1 MNCRALFIGV
11 IAALAQAAVAQ
22 VAINEIRTG
31 SANAEYI
38 ELTGTPGASLAGM
51 SIVVIGDG
59 TSTGTA
65 ITRTGVVEWLYHFA
79 ATDVIGA
86 NGFLVLHNPGDA
98 TTGAFPFTVTPGAT
112 DLPWPL
118 PVSGLAADT
127 QIESPDNQTYFLVTG
142 YSGTDT
148 FITRAPNA
156 GSAGQDLDTNDDG
169 TLDVTPWTSIVDNVV
184 LKETNGSTPLA
195 GQDWWYGTNFCGPF
209 ISRTLVQASSGTTIA
224 GWDFQTTT
232 NGGTAAAASP
242 NTPRLFNANAGA
254 GAMYLDGTNGSS
266 NWLATELNAFT
277 GTGVNATGTGTGGN
291 GLDPAT
297 STTSSVALVGS
308 GANGKAVVFKF
319 SMATFAGVNPSYAT
333 RTSGTTTGFTT
344 QQWAWSTDGSSWTDI
359 DVFNG
364 FTTSFVLKQLALL
377 NAMDG
382 AQDAYLRLTFSGATT
397 TTSSNRLD
405 NVLMLSNAATTDTVV
420 TNYAGPVH
428 GYRTST
434 GTWAIGTASATASP
448 MDTVG
453 AENLDPATY
462 ACGDAGAGDCGTAH
476 SNAFCADSCCCTYV
490 CNADPFCCQVRWDS
504 ICVTKAADCATAC
517 VEPDADGDGI
527 RDDIDNCPAA
537 PNPSQ
542 ADCNL
547 NGIGDACDGAPD
559 CNSNG
564 TPDSCELQG
573 NDCNASGTIDSC
585 DIASGFEQD
594 VNSNAIPDSC
604 ECLGDIFV
612 DSIVNG
618 GDLGVLLSQWG
629 PAVQATASDLNRDGR
644 VDGADLGILLVNWGA
659 CR

>member
-1 MNCRALFIGV
+1 MRFITMMGT
-11 IAALAQAAVAQ
+11 AALTMTAASHAQSIL
-22 VAINEIRTG
+22 INEIRTG

-38 ELTGTPGASLAGM
+38 ELKGTPGASLAGM

-79 ATDVIGA
+79 ATDVIGK

-98 TTGAFPFTVTPGAT
+98 ISGAFPFTVTPGAT

-156 GSAGQDLDTNDDG
+156 GSGGQDLDTNDDG

-397 TTSSNRLD
+397 TTSNNRLD
-405 NVLMLSNAATTDTVV
+405 NVLMLSNAVTTDTVV
-420 TNYAGPVH
+420 TNYAGPIH

-476 SNAFCADSCCCTYV
+476 NNAFCADSCCCTYV

-504 ICVTKAADCATAC
+504 ICVTKSSECAANCTAQPC
-517 VEPDADGDGI
+517 PADFDADGTVG
-527 RDDIDNCPAA
+527 
-537 PNPSQ
+537 
-542 ADCNL
+542 
-547 NGIGDACDGAPD
+547 GA
-559 CNSNG
+559 
-564 TPDSCELQG
+564 
-573 NDCNASGTIDSC
+573 
-585 DIASGFEQD
+585 
-594 VNSNAIPDSC
+594 
-604 ECLGDIFV
+604 
-612 DSIVNG
+612 
-618 GDLGVLLSQWG
+618 DLGVLLGSWG
-629 PAVQATASDLNRDGR
+629 GSDLDLTADGI
-644 VDGADLGILLVNWGA
+644 VNGADLGVLLGAWGA
-659 CR
+659 CP

>member
-1 MNCRALFIGV
+1 MRFITMMGT
-11 IAALAQAAVAQ
+11 AALTMTAASHAQSIL
-22 VAINEIRTG
+22 INEIRTG

-38 ELTGTPGASLAGM
+38 ELKGTPGASLAGM

-65 ITRTGVVEWLYHFA
+65 ITRTGVVEWLYHFS

-98 TTGAFPFTVTPGAT
+98 TSGAFPFTVTPGAT

-232 NGGTAAAASP
+232 TGGTAAAAQP

-297 STTSSVALVGS
+297 SLTSSVALVGS

-333 RTSGTTTGFTT
+333 RTSGTATGFTT

-397 TTSSNRLD
+397 TTSNNRLD
-405 NVLMLSNAATTDTVV
+405 NVLMLSNAVTTDTVV
-420 TNYAGPVH
+420 TNYAGPIH

-476 SNAFCADSCCCTYV
+476 NNAFCADSCCCTYV
-490 CNADPFCCQVRWDS
+490 CNADPFCCEVRWDS
-504 ICVTKAADCATAC
+504 ICVTKASECAANCTAQPCPADF
-517 VEPDADGDGI
+517 DADGSVGGSDLGLLLGSWGGAELDLNADG
-527 RDDIDNCPAA
+527 
-537 PNPSQ
+537 
-542 ADCNL
+542 
-547 NGIGDACDGAPD
+547 
-559 CNSNG
+559 
-564 TPDSCELQG
+564 
-573 NDCNASGTIDSC
+573 
-585 DIASGFEQD
+585 
-594 VNSNAIPDSC
+594 
-604 ECLGDIFV
+604 
-612 DSIVNG
+612 IVNG
-618 GDLGVLLSQWG
+618 ADLGVLL
-629 PAVQATASDLNRDGR
+629 
-644 VDGADLGILLVNWGA
+644 GAWGA
-659 CR
+659 CP

>member
-1 MNCRALFIGV
+1 MRFITMMGT
-11 IAALAQAAVAQ
+11 AALTMTAASHAQSIL
-22 VAINEIRTG
+22 INEIRTG

-38 ELTGTPGASLAGM
+38 ELKGTPGASLAGM

-79 ATDVIGA
+79 ATDVIGK

-98 TTGAFPFTVTPGAT
+98 TSGAFPFTVTPGAT

-232 NGGTAAAASP
+232 TGGTAAAAQP
-242 NTPRLFNANAGA
+242 NTPTLFNANAGA
-254 GAMYLDGTNGSS
+254 GAMYLNGTNGSS
-266 NWLATELNAFT
+266 SWLATELNAFT

-344 QQWAWSTDGSSWTDI
+344 HQWAWSTDGSSWTDI

-397 TTSSNRLD
+397 TTSNNRLD
-405 NVLMLSNAATTDTVV
+405 NVLMLSNAVTTDTVV
-420 TNYAGPVH
+420 TNYAGPIH

-476 SNAFCADSCCCTYV
+476 NNAFCADSCCCTYV

-504 ICVTKAADCATAC
+504 ICVTKSSECAANCTAQPC
-517 VEPDADGDGI
+517 PADFDADGSVGGSDLGLLLGSWGGAELDLNADG
-527 RDDIDNCPAA
+527 
-537 PNPSQ
+537 
-542 ADCNL
+542 
-547 NGIGDACDGAPD
+547 
-559 CNSNG
+559 
-564 TPDSCELQG
+564 
-573 NDCNASGTIDSC
+573 
-585 DIASGFEQD
+585 
-594 VNSNAIPDSC
+594 
-604 ECLGDIFV
+604 
-612 DSIVNG
+612 IVNG
-618 GDLGVLLSQWG
+618 ADLGVLL
-629 PAVQATASDLNRDGR
+629 
-644 VDGADLGILLVNWGA
+644 GAWGA
-659 CR
+659 CP